1 MRTHSEPGSCW
12 WDWGGEAG
20 SALNRDP
27 RTTGSE
33 DARGGNLIQ
42 ASPHL
47 SWQSIPYTEG
57 HPNGSLFHT
66 VQPRGRQ
73 NTKEHEKFYL
83 QYLPL
88 SHGQLRAGLGSGT
101 LLCRAPFPVTPVS
114 KAHSSQPR
122 AADSRLRLLTDEEAR
137 LNALTFATSQPDLQV
152 ETKLPCEAA
161 LLLQAHGHGSA
172 GCELEGCGYER
183 RR

>member
-1 MRTHSEPGSCW
+1 MNLAAAGGTGEGRLCQLRTGIPG
-12 WDWGGEAG
+12 
-20 SALNRDP
+20 
-27 RTTGSE
+27 TTGSE

-47 SWQSIPYTEG
+47 PWQSIPYTEG
-57 HPNGSLFHT
+57 HPSGSLFRT

-114 KAHSSQPR
+114 KTHSSQPR
-122 AADSRLRLLTDEEAR
+122 AADSRLGLLTDEEEEAR

-152 ETKLPCEAA
+152 EAKLPCEAA

-172 GCELEGCGYER
+172 GCAQPLQL
-183 RR
+183 

>member
-1 MRTHSEPGSCW
+1 M
-12 WDWGGEAG
+12 
-20 SALNRDP
+20 
-27 RTTGSE
+27 
-33 DARGGNLIQ
+33 IQ

-47 SWQSIPYTEG
+47 PRQSIPYTEG
-57 HPNGSLFHT
+57 HPSGSLFHT

-73 NTKEHEKFYL
+73 NIKQHEKFYL
-83 QYLPL
+83 QHLPL
-88 SHGQLRAGLGSGT
+88 SHRQLRAGLGSGT
-101 LLCRAPFPVTPVS
+101 LLCRTPCLLPAPLPVTPVS

-122 AADSRLRLLTDEEAR
+122 AADSRLRLLTDEEEEAR
-137 LNALTFATSQPDLQV
+137 LNTLTFATSQPDLQV

-172 GCELEGCGYER
+172 GCVQPLRLGTTRELEGCGCER

>member
-1 MRTHSEPGSCW
+1 M
-12 WDWGGEAG
+12 
-20 SALNRDP
+20 
-27 RTTGSE
+27 
-33 DARGGNLIQ
+33 IQ

-47 SWQSIPYTEG
+47 PRQSIPYTEG
-57 HPNGSLFHT
+57 HPSGSLFHT

-73 NTKEHEKFYL
+73 NIKQHEKFYL

-101 LLCRAPFPVTPVS
+101 LLCRAPCLLPAPLPVTPVS

-122 AADSRLRLLTDEEAR
+122 AADSRLRLLTDEEEEAR

-172 GCELEGCGYER
+172 GCAQPLRLGTTRELEGCGCER